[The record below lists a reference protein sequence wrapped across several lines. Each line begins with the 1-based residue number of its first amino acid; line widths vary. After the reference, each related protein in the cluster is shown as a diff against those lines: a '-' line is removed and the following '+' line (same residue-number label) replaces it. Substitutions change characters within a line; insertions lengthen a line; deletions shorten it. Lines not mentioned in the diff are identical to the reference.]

1 MAGLD
6 VFFVLFVRFAGA
18 LHVCLAWFVCLSIFH
33 FVLYLFVLFYF
44 VWFCVVVWFVC
55 FVCVVALCVLFV
67 RLVCLFLCGLRDSVV
82 RFSFV

>member
-6 VFFVLFVRFAGA
+6 VFFVLFVWFAGA

-44 VWFCVVVWFVC
+44 VWFYVVVWFVC
-55 FVCVVALCVLFV
+55 FVCAVCVFCLCAACMFIFV
-67 RLVCLFLCGLRDSVV
+67 WFA
-82 RFSFV
+82 